1 MVELMMLC
9 LMSTMVILKWPAMSA
24 RWTKPVAMPLAKL
37 IQLRSVFCDHDI
49 SASCVILGN
58 LL

>member
-1 MVELMMLC
+1 MVVLMMLSHI
-9 LMSTMVILKWPAMSA
+9 STMVIPKWPAMSA
-24 RWTKPVAMPLAKL
+24 RWTKPVAMPLAKP

-49 SASCVILGN
+49 SVSCVNLGN